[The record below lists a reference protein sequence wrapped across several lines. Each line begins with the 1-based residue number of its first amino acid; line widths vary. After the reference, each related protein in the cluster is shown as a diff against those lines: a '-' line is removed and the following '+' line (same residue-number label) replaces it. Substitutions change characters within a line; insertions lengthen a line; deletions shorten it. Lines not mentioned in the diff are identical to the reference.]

1 MSDGLFTLVLGGA
14 RSGKSRHAESLI
26 EAQQAPWFY
35 VVTAISG
42 DSEMKARIAEHQARR
57 GPEWVTIEAPLDLA
71 AALESINK
79 SRPVLIDCVTL
90 WLSNLMMENRDIDAA
105 LEVLILSF
113 DGREAHTVV
122 VTNEVGHGIVPENA
136 LARKFR
142 DAQGALNQRL
152 AARADRV
159 VMMAAG
165 IPVTIKPVRTS

>member
-1 MSDGLFTLVLGGA
+1 
-14 RSGKSRHAESLI
+14 
-26 EAQQAPWFY
+26 
-35 VVTAISG
+35 
-42 DSEMKARIAEHQARR
+42 
-57 GPEWVTIEAPLDLA
+57 
-71 AALESINK
+71 
-79 SRPVLIDCVTL
+79 VLIDCVTL